1 MLTIRKAQMDALAS
15 EVVLDFEDRALAHL
29 SQASPEW
36 SAAMDAEQREQF
48 IRHGLRR
55 ARKYGFETEFDV
67 MRYLLA
73 MQALGMRFDE
83 SPEHEWA
90 AALLARRMSPGQKL
104 DRLLDAVHY
113 QLEARRIR
121 HVD

>member
-15 EVVLDFEDRALAHL
+15 EVVLDFEERALAHL
-29 SQASPEW
+29 CQASPEW
-36 SAAMDAEQREQF
+36 RDAIEADQREQF
-48 IRHGLRR
+48 VRHGLRR

-67 MRYLLA
+67 LRYLLA
-73 MQALGMRFDE
+73 MQALGMQFDE

-90 AALLARRMSPGQKL
+90 GALLVRRMPPGQKL

>member
-15 EVVLDFEDRALAHL
+15 EVVLDFEERALTHL
-29 SQASPEW
+29 CQTSPEW
-36 SAAMDAEQREQF
+36 SEAMEADPCEEF
-48 IRHGLRR
+48 VRHGLRR
-55 ARKYGFETEFDV
+55 ARRYGFETEFDV

-90 AALLARRMSPGQKL
+90 AALLARRMPPGQKL

-113 QLEARRIR
+113 QREARRIR